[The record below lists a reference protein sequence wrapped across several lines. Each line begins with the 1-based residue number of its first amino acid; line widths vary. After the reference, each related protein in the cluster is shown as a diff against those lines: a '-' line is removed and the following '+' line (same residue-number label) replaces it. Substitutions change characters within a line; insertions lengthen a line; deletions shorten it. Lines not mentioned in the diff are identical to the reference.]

1 MRKTTV
7 DDQEMAY
14 NFCFLFGINMNGWI
28 WVLLGVGAVEGFWEG
43 GEQNI
48 SDCGERERIGREI
61 AAVPV
66 ATAAYFKMNE
76 RD

>member
-1 MRKTTV
+1 M
-7 DDQEMAY
+7 
-14 NFCFLFGINMNGWI
+14 
-28 WVLLGVGAVEGFWEG
+28 LGVGAVEGFWEG

-48 SDCGERERIGREI
+48 SDCGEREI